1 MRKVGGGT
9 PHARD
14 EARSLSQSESVTL
27 ALSNSDVTPI
37 DGPSTGNAKEASPVE
52 IALHAEAPRAET

>member
-14 EARSLSQSESVTL
+14 EARSLSQSESL

-37 DGPSTGNAKEASPVE
+37 DGPSTGNAKEASAVE